1 MILRFGNPQF
11 FIVPGLILWALVSGC
26 DNIQDPGRKE
36 APGPSETLADV
47 NSKVIMVSELQDE
60 VNRFR
65 TRFPL
70 MESQSDRWIKNLA
83 RRILEQMIQ
92 SEILYQKSVEKGIRI
107 SELELEQEINNL
119 IGDFSKSKLQLV
131 LGKSG
136 LEFSAWKNRIKKNL
150 MVQKLIEQEVDQ
162 KIRVK
167 NFEMKNRF
175 KKDSGLYVVPER
187 VHAYQIVVT
196 SESEAHILR
205 KSLLQGED
213 FVTLARASSLSPDA
227 KRGGDL
233 GFFSES
239 QLPREFDEVVFNLKI
254 DEISEV
260 IQSPYGFHLFK
271 VTEKREARKMN
282 YVEAKPSIRKE
293 LLQEKREEIF
303 KEWVADLRKTANVK
317 IYEERI

>member
-1 MILRFGNPQF
+1 
-11 FIVPGLILWALVSGC
+11 
-26 DNIQDPGRKE
+26 
-36 APGPSETLADV
+36 
-47 NSKVIMVSELQDE
+47 MVSELQDE